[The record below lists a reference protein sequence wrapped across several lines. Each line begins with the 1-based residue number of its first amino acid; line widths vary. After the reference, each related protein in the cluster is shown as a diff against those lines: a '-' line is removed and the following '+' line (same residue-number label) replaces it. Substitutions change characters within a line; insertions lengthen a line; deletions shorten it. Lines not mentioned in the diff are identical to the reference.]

1 MQWTESMSRCVEEV
15 NVQEQEKGVREF
27 NEIINAWQ
35 QDKGFGEWKTLLHMD
50 QTKVFVREFN

>member
-27 NEIINAWQ
+27 NEIMNAW
-35 QDKGFGEWKTLLHMD
+35 
-50 QTKVFVREFN
+50 